1 MNNDSNNTSN
11 NDINILSFNANGLA
25 EQRKR
30 IDVFDHLRQK
40 KHNIIMLQETHWMT
54 ESENIIRN
62 DWGFDVILN
71 GTATNKNGVA
81 ILFRNNFEYT
91 IHKVIRGNNGSYLI
105 IDISFLKKRV
115 TLVNVYG
122 PSGNDSPLFYEN
134 LFNEIETLENDEI
147 ITAGDWNVTLNEH
160 LDTFRYQGLNHR
172 ANARNKILEKME
184 RLNIV
189 DIWRNMHPTQRQYT
203 WRKFNSTKRG
213 RLDFFLISESL
224 IPCIDNT
231 EIRPGYRSD
240 HSVISLTIKGHVQL
254 RDKPLWKF
262 NNSLLKDITYAQAVK
277 ETILSVKK
285 QYSALVYDSNNIHN
299 VDNENLQLLIDDQ
312 LFFEVLLM
320 EIRGK
325 TISYASYKKKERNRY
340 EKRLTEEITYL
351 ETNLNEI
358 NVHSLEEKKAEL
370 ENIRNKTVDGIIVR
384 SKAHNIEEGE
394 KNSKFFSSLE
404 KRNYIDKSVFLLER
418 EDKSITTEPTQIKEE
433 TELFYKNLYSSK
445 ERDIINVDLNTII
458 PEAPKLS
465 DEERESLE
473 GKITYKE
480 ASNALNRMQNDKSP
494 GSSGY
499 TNAFFKFFWKDIGHF
514 LVRSINEGFKK
525 GRLSVTQRQGVI
537 ICIPKEGKDK
547 RFLSNWR
554 PITLLNT
561 SYKIASACIAARIK
575 HVLPSIIHGDQ
586 TGFLAGRY
594 IGENVRL
601 IYDVLYH
608 TEKYSIPGQ
617 ILLIDFLKAFDS
629 VSWSFIEKCLDFFN
643 FGEMLKTWFKTF
655 YSDLTSCVSVNGG
668 YTKWF
673 QIQRGCRQ
681 GDPVSPYIFLICAE
695 ILSLLIRNN
704 KDIKGIKI
712 NQDLMILLSQ
722 FADDTSLFLDGTRKS
737 FEAAI
742 NTLQFFASISGLN
755 MNLEKT
761 QVVWIGSK
769 KNSDVQYMPN
779 LKFKWN
785 PKTFKAL
792 GVTFSTELDTIVD
805 INYEG
810 KLHEIKRIFN
820 TWSRRHLTPYG
831 KITIIKSFA
840 IAKIVY
846 FFINIPDPDSTF
858 LKALDKMMFD
868 FLWDNKPSKINRL
881 TACSAYN
888 KGGLNMIDLYSFIA
902 SMKISW
908 IKRMFDSNKNT
919 PTSKLFRAIFPKS
932 DILSKMGGNYVDA
945 LIHENQNPF
954 WKDVFK
960 HYKSFY
966 PKCLPTNTKEFEEEC
981 IHFNT
986 NITRGGNTLQLKKWL
1001 RSNIFHVKDITNIN
1015 NGRLLTFEE
1024 FTNIYPN
1031 IGTDFVTYNGIIS
1044 AISRYKQKLS
1054 LEVLNNAPGEV
1065 PKAWT
1070 TLRLKQN
1077 KSVYNV
1083 LTHTN
1088 NKPKSLDKWVT
1099 ILGRDVN
1106 WAVIFYNTSK
1116 IEDKKLRWFEMK
1128 ILHRILPTQKL
1139 LHSMRLAESPHC
1151 NHCENEIETITHLFW
1166 ECPYVRSF
1174 WNNLTRWI
1182 TDKCPHQAGLQL
1194 TCFSIIS
1201 LEINGIDHIL
1211 RLIVV
1216 LAKYHIFN
1224 CKISKTKP
1232 SIQSFKNILTHRYV
1246 VEKYRCQIN
1255 SSYTENMFNELWGKY
1270 TPLL

>member
-1 MNNDSNNTSN
+1 
-11 NDINILSFNANGLA
+11 
-25 EQRKR
+25 
-30 IDVFDHLRQK
+30 
-40 KHNIIMLQETHWMT
+40 
-54 ESENIIRN
+54 
-62 DWGFDVILN
+62 
-71 GTATNKNGVA
+71 
-81 ILFRNNFEYT
+81 
-91 IHKVIRGNNGSYLI
+91 
-105 IDISFLKKRV
+105 
-115 TLVNVYG
+115 
-122 PSGNDSPLFYEN
+122 
-134 LFNEIETLENDEI
+134 
-147 ITAGDWNVTLNEH
+147 
-160 LDTFRYQGLNHR
+160 
-172 ANARNKILEKME
+172 
-184 RLNIV
+184 
-189 DIWRNMHPTQRQYT
+189 
-203 WRKFNSTKRG
+203 
-213 RLDFFLISESL
+213 
-224 IPCIDNT
+224 
-231 EIRPGYRSD
+231 
-240 HSVISLTIKGHVQL
+240 
-254 RDKPLWKF
+254 
-262 NNSLLKDITYAQAVK
+262 
-277 ETILSVKK
+277 
-285 QYSALVYDSNNIHN
+285 
-299 VDNENLQLLIDDQ
+299 
-312 LFFEVLLM
+312 M

-769 KNSDVQYMPN
+769 KIAMSNTCQTLN
-779 LKFKWN
+779 LN
-785 PKTFKAL
+785 GTL
-792 GVTFSTELDTIVD
+792 
-805 INYEG
+805 
-810 KLHEIKRIFN
+810 KR
-820 TWSRRHLTPYG
+820 
-831 KITIIKSFA
+831 
-840 IAKIVY
+840 
-846 FFINIPDPDSTF
+846 
-858 LKALDKMMFD
+858 
-868 FLWDNKPSKINRL
+868 SKRWVL
-881 TACSAYN
+881 
-888 KGGLNMIDLYSFIA
+888 
-902 SMKISW
+902 
-908 IKRMFDSNKNT
+908 
-919 PTSKLFRAIFPKS
+919 LFP
-932 DILSKMGGNYVDA
+932 LS
-945 LIHENQNPF
+945 
-954 WKDVFK
+954 
-960 HYKSFY
+960 
-966 PKCLPTNTKEFEEEC
+966 
-981 IHFNT
+981 
-986 NITRGGNTLQLKKWL
+986 
-1001 RSNIFHVKDITNIN
+1001 
-1015 NGRLLTFEE
+1015 
-1024 FTNIYPN
+1024 
-1031 IGTDFVTYNGIIS
+1031 
-1044 AISRYKQKLS
+1044 
-1054 LEVLNNAPGEV
+1054 
-1065 PKAWT
+1065 
-1070 TLRLKQN
+1070 
-1077 KSVYNV
+1077 
-1083 LTHTN
+1083 
-1088 NKPKSLDKWVT
+1088 
-1099 ILGRDVN
+1099 
-1106 WAVIFYNTSK
+1106 
-1116 IEDKKLRWFEMK
+1116 
-1128 ILHRILPTQKL
+1128 
-1139 LHSMRLAESPHC
+1139 
-1151 NHCENEIETITHLFW
+1151 
-1166 ECPYVRSF
+1166 
-1174 WNNLTRWI
+1174 
-1182 TDKCPHQAGLQL
+1182 
-1194 TCFSIIS
+1194 
-1201 LEINGIDHIL
+1201 
-1211 RLIVV
+1211 
-1216 LAKYHIFN
+1216 
-1224 CKISKTKP
+1224 
-1232 SIQSFKNILTHRYV
+1232 
-1246 VEKYRCQIN
+1246 
-1255 SSYTENMFNELWGKY
+1255 
-1270 TPLL
+1270 